1 MQTTKHFSRTDAII
15 EAKRIF
21 GADFKDSVK
30 IEHDGAFWVLS
41 EQLYQ
46 ITEEGRAAGPKYPYS
61 VAIELLDFK
70 SKYDKGFQVY
80 KLEKAA

>member
-1 MQTTKHFSRTDAII
+1 MQATRHFTKTDAIN

-21 GADFKDSVK
+21 GASFKDSVK

-46 ITEEGRAAGPKYPYS
+46 ITQEGRVTGPKYPYS
-61 VAIELLDFK
+61 VALELLAFK
-70 SKYDKGFQVY
+70 AEYDKGFQVY
-80 KLEKAA
+80 ELKKAA